1 MSVSL
6 TFALIGDLRCGSSP
20 GPIPMIGQAVLA
32 VGTVS
37 AVLAEA
43 HHRRRAVVDPVTL
56 DAVSSVTVALT
67 P

>member
-1 MSVSL
+1 
-6 TFALIGDLRCGSSP
+6 
-20 GPIPMIGQAVLA
+20 MIGQAVLA

-43 HHRRRAVVDPVTL
+43 HHRRRAVVDSVTL